1 MTIAATT
8 ALCLPPLEIEALL
21 QGRMMVA
28 TSHTFRNP
36 PQFVL
41 CPTLEQESSPQLRRR
56 YRPSFLRSIKTAPAE
71 KAFQKTVRNEQDCV
85 TTLYAWAKFDACR
98 IYTQSHDLEALSKL
112 TIWTAEYLQK
122 LVHIQHKIF
131 LMMLQVYRFERPV
144 PMIMKPPTE
153 DKAGCY
159 SRLPYAPT
167 QRSGE
172 AIISAEAFKRRKQ
185 QLFDLMPPPHIE
197 LEALQAELVQLRE
210 SGLGAMSL
218 DRDLRYLLGWSRTD
232 QTLLYDSDLA
242 WIKHIS
248 KAGHS
253 DDSHGF
259 NLLVR
264 QSLNKI
270 GFRTSVS
277 IGESQHTEFDLAD
290 ITPPKDGLGIYCK
303 APYTLVGHCL
313 AEQSTRTFVT
323 LTQHQ
328 FSEIC
333 NAYLQPNNPTV
344 AVRIL
349 FSADQLTDTA
359 TQTAIEHRINIMRPE
374 TLQRLA
380 ELQAQHP
387 GCIDLYK
394 LKPCLQ
400 SAPFG
405 ENADDKINQFIEAVL
420 QQLEVRAELIRA
432 VKTCMNNTGE
442 ESVGTDAVFFLYAA
456 NAAQQSLPE
465 LSRQE
470 VQEALVELSSPLSGY
485 LGRVEDR
492 DALEDR
498 RSHRFYFLR
507 ELHVEHSILS
517 TVY

>member
-1 MTIAATT
+1 
-8 ALCLPPLEIEALL
+8 
-21 QGRMMVA
+21 
-28 TSHTFRNP
+28 
-36 PQFVL
+36 
-41 CPTLEQESSPQLRRR
+41 
-56 YRPSFLRSIKTAPAE
+56 
-71 KAFQKTVRNEQDCV
+71 
-85 TTLYAWAKFDACR
+85 
-98 IYTQSHDLEALSKL
+98 
-112 TIWTAEYLQK
+112 
-122 LVHIQHKIF
+122 
-131 LMMLQVYRFERPV
+131 
-144 PMIMKPPTE
+144 
-153 DKAGCY
+153 
-159 SRLPYAPT
+159 
-167 QRSGE
+167 
-172 AIISAEAFKRRKQ
+172 
-185 QLFDLMPPPHIE
+185 
-197 LEALQAELVQLRE
+197 
-210 SGLGAMSL
+210 MSL

-270 GFRTSVS
+270 GFRTSAGVNHS
-277 IGESQHTEFDLAD
+277 HHTEYDIAD
-290 ITPPKDGLGIYCK
+290 IAHPKDGLGICCQV
-303 APYTLVGHCL
+303 PYMLVSHCL
-313 AEQSTRTFVT
+313 ASQHARTFVA
-323 LTQHQ
+323 LTQQH
-328 FSEIC
+328 FLDVC
-333 NAYLQPNNPTV
+333 HAYLQPNNRAI

-349 FSADQLTDTA
+349 FSADQLTDAA
-359 TQTAIEHRINIMRPE
+359 TQTAIEHRINVMRPE

-394 LKPCLQ
+394 LKHCLQ
-400 SAPFG
+400 IAPFG
-405 ENADDKINQFIEAVL
+405 ENADDKINQFIEGIL

-432 VKTCMNNTGE
+432 VKNCMDNTGE
-442 ESVGTDAVFFLYAA
+442 ECVGTDAVFFLYAA
-456 NAAQQSLPE
+456 NAAQQKLPE

-485 LGRVEDR
+485 LGRVEDG

-517 TVY
+517 TVR